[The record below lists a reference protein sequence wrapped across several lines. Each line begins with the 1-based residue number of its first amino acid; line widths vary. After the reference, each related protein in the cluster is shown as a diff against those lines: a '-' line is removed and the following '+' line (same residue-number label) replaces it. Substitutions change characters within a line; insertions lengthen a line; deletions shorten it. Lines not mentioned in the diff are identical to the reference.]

1 MAIRVTH
8 VQVEVLLT
16 GPTLAEMVSN
26 LTYAHD
32 YNAGDL
38 AFVAAYDVETGLTL
52 EGPVGSGA
60 YYLAGFVQSDAP
72 LVQGNHDIEA
82 LLQQENAVGSGKY
95 TLNVYA
101 QSDMTGDAHYALN
114 AFVTLDGQHY
124 GRYDLNAYEAEDQ
137 VFHSQYDLDAYLIA
151 TGYMNG
157 VYGVDVYTDLLMQL
171 VSAYDLL
178 SFEQVDAPGGLGTYD
193 LNAWELRE
201 QATIA
206 TYALNVFQASTGYLD
221 TQSAIDAFA
230 ALEQR
235 YGVSY
240 DLNALMSLTGFGD
253 ASYAIDVLTSQQ
265 MQLIAGYDLLVYE
278 VFNGL
283 ADATYA
289 LNAYQA
295 ADGFTDGQYGIS
307 VFVGLTG
314 YGDASYLLDAL
325 TAQTGSFDGTYLLD
339 TFQELY
345 TWVINQNTGAPAR
358 YENYDFDAFAV
369 IGQNYLGAR
378 GDGIY
383 LLDGD
388 DDEGAEIDAIA
399 TTANTDLEEAKL
411 KRVTGAYLGVQA
423 SGQVHLTLR
432 TDQDQES
439 GPYRLRQ
446 SPDTQ
451 TTERAKFRRGIRT
464 RYVQVDMENT
474 DGEDVKI
481 DTLELEASV
490 VSRRLKK

>member
-16 GPTLAEMVSN
+16 GPTMAQMAS
-26 LTYAHD
+26 TSAYDHD
-32 YNAGDL
+32 YEAGDM
-38 AFVAAYDVETGLTL
+38 AFVTQYNIETGLTL
-52 EGPVGSGA
+52 EGPVGGGA
-60 YYLAGFVQSDAP
+60 YFLAGFVQHDGPAF
-72 LVQGNHDIEA
+72 QGSHSLEA
-82 LLQQENAVGSGKY
+82 YLQQENAIGSAKY
-95 TLNVYA
+95 TLNVY
-101 QSDMTGDAHYALN
+101 TGETGAPGATYALN
-114 AFVTLDGQHY
+114 AFVVLDDVRGM
-124 GRYDLNAYEAEDQ
+124 RYDLNAYEAENQ
-137 VFHSQYDLDAYLIA
+137 VFQTQYDLDAYLIA
-151 TGYMNG
+151 NGLMNG
-157 VYGVDVYTDLLMQL
+157 AYSVDVYTDLLMQL
-171 VSAYDLL
+171 VSSYDIL
-178 SFEQVDAPGGLGTYD
+178 SFEQVDAPVGLGTYD

-201 QATIA
+201 QASIA
-206 TYALNVFQASTGYLD
+206 TYALNVFKASTGYLD
-221 TQSAIDAFA
+221 TESAIEAFV
-230 ALEQR
+230 ALEKK
-235 YGVSY
+235 YGVHY
-240 DLNALMSLTGFGD
+240 DLNAFASLTGFSD
-253 ASYAIDVLTSQQ
+253 TSYAVEVLTSAQ
-265 MQLIAGYDLLVYE
+265 MKFITAYDLLVYE
-278 VFNGL
+278 MFDGL
-283 ADATYA
+283 HDSVYA

-307 VFVGLTG
+307 VFVGSTG
-314 YGDASYLLDAL
+314 YADSSYLLEAL
-325 TAQTGSFDGTYLLD
+325 VAQTGAFDGTYLLD

-388 DDEGAEIDAIA
+388 DDEGTEIDAIA
-399 TTANTDLEEAKL
+399 TTANTDLEESKL
-411 KRVTGAYLGVQA
+411 KRVTGAYLGVQS

-432 TDQDQES
+432 TDQNQES

-464 RYVQVDMENT
+464 RYVQVDMEDT

-490 VSRRLKK
+490 VTRRLKK

>member
-16 GPTLAEMVSN
+16 GPTLAQMSTNSE
-26 LTYAHD
+26 YAHD
-32 YNAGDL
+32 YDAGDM
-38 AFVAAYDVETGLTL
+38 AFTSAYDVETGLTL
-52 EGPVGSGA
+52 EGTGGSGV
-60 YYLAGFVQSDAP
+60 YFLAGFEQFDGPAF
-72 LVQGNHDIEA
+72 QGNHEIEA
-82 LLQQENAVGSGKY
+82 YLEQEGTVGSGKY
-95 TLNVYA
+95 TLNVFV
-101 QSDMTGDAHYALN
+101 QSDMAGEATYALN
-114 AFVTLDGQHY
+114 AFVTLTGEHY
-124 GRYDLNAYEAEDQ
+124 GRYDLNTYEAEDQ
-137 VFHSQYDLDAYLIA
+137 VFQSQYDLDAYLIA
-151 TGYMNG
+151 TGYMQG
-157 VYGVDVYTDLLMQL
+157 AYDVDVYADLLMQL
-171 VSAYDLL
+171 VSSYDIL
-178 SFEQVDAPGGLGTYD
+178 SYEQVDAPVGLSAYD

-201 QATIA
+201 QASIT

-221 TQSAIDAFA
+221 SQSAINAFA

-235 YGVSY
+235 YGIHY
-240 DLNALMSLTGFGD
+240 DLQALLELNAFAD
-253 ASYAIDVLTSQQ
+253 ASYAIEVLTSEQ
-265 MQLIAGYDLLVYE
+265 MQFIAGYDLLVYE
-278 VFNGL
+278 IFNGL
-283 ADATYA
+283 HDATYA

-295 ADGFTDGQYGIS
+295 ADGFTDGQYGMS

-314 YGDASYLLDAL
+314 YSDAAYLLEAL
-325 TAQTGSFDGTYLLD
+325 VAQTGSFNGTYLLD

-388 DDEGAEIDAIA
+388 DDEGTEIDAIA
-399 TTANTDLEEAKL
+399 TTANTDLEESKL

-432 TDQDQES
+432 TDQGQET

-464 RYVQVDMENT
+464 RYVQADMENT
-474 DGEDVKI
+474 GGEDVRI